1 MYFVHALYCEGITE
15 PFKDLLRF
23 LHHHPK
29 EFVILD
35 FQHFYDF
42 QAQHH
47 HELIRII
54 MRFFKALL
62 FPRSTDESN
71 LKLLTLTNCFESR
84 KQILIIYRNSSF
96 ASDDFFRSYDFPTP
110 WPNATKIELLKETL
124 EKRITQRSPHQGYV
138 TQCILTPDAKFILPR
153 FYSTL
158 RKKCAK
164 KVESQLINWVKDQS
178 PGRFEEGEK
187 PRSNVFIADFVDLN
201 NNNFSK
207 SVIDLNLKLV
217 MLEENESIN

>member
-1 MYFVHALYCEGITE
+1 
-15 PFKDLLRF
+15 
-23 LHHHPK
+23 
-29 EFVILD
+29 
-35 FQHFYDF
+35 
-42 QAQHH
+42 
-47 HELIRII
+47 